1 MNEDTIAA
9 LSTPAGMGAI
19 SVIRISGPEA
29 LQIAGKVFVSPS
41 GKSLSAAATHT
52 AHFGTVMDGDSAIDE
67 VIATVFRAPKSFT
80 GEDTVEFSCHGSV
93 FIQQQMLQLLVRRGA
108 RMAMAGEFTKRAFLN
123 GRMDLSQ
130 AEAVADLIESESYA
144 SHATA
149 MNQMRGGYSGKIASL
164 KNSLTDFAALLELE
178 LDFSDQD
185 VEFADRTRLTALVHE
200 IKSLTRSLADSF
212 SVGNAIKNGIPV
224 SIIGAPNVGKSTLLN
239 ALLGEE
245 KAIVSHIPGTTRD
258 SIEDRITISGLSF
271 RFIDTAGLRDTDDFV
286 EKIGIE
292 RTYKKID
299 EASVIIYLLDAGR
312 VSASDMDTVTVLKK
326 KYPDKHFI
334 VVANK
339 SDEYGGDFFDSFSD
353 VLMISA
359 LTGDGLD
366 ELREKIVGFVNIGD
380 VSDRIIVTNAR
391 HYEALVN
398 ACSSLENVESGLS
411 NGFSA
416 DLLAVD
422 VRDAISHLG
431 EITGDI
437 SSDDILGVIFSRFC
451 IGK

>member
-93 FIQQQMLQLLVRRGA
+93 FLQQQMLQLLVRRGA

-200 IKSLTRSLADSF
+200 IKGLTRSLADSF

-258 SIEDRITISGLSF
+258 SIEDRITIAGLSF

-334 VVANK
+334 VAANK

-398 ACSSLENVESGLS
+398 ACSSLENVEAGLS

-437 SSDDILGVIFSRFC
+437 SSDDILGAIFSRFC

>member
-1 MNEDTIAA
+1 MNGDTIAA

-29 LQIAGKVFVSPS
+29 LPIAGKVFVSPS
-41 GKSLSAAATHT
+41 GKSLTDAATHT
-52 AHFGTVMDGDSAIDE
+52 AHFGTVMDGDSALDE
-67 VIATVFRAPKSFT
+67 VVATVFRAPKSFT

-185 VEFADRTRLTALVHE
+185 VEFADRTRLTALVRE
-200 IKSLTRSLADSF
+200 IKCLTRSLADSF

-312 VSASDMDTVTVLKK
+312 VSASDMDAVAGLKK
-326 KYPDKHFI
+326 KYPEKHFI
-334 VVANK
+334 VAANK
-339 SDEYGGDFFDSFSD
+339 SDEYGGDFFNSFSD

-359 LTGDGLD
+359 LTGEGLD
-366 ELREKIVGFVNIGD
+366 ELKERIVGFVNIGD

-391 HYEALVN
+391 HYQALVH
-398 ACSSLENVESGLS
+398 ACSALENVETGLS
-411 NGFSA
+411 DGLSA

-437 SSDDILGVIFSRFC
+437 SSDDILSVIFSRFC

>member
-29 LQIAGKVFVSPS
+29 LQIAGKVFISPS

-130 AEAVADLIESESYA
+130 AYA

-312 VSASDMDTVTVLKK
+312 VSASDMDTVTGLKK
-326 KYPDKHFI
+326 KYQDKHFI
-334 VVANK
+334 VAANK

-398 ACSSLENVESGLS
+398 ACSSLENVEAGLS

>member
-1 MNEDTIAA
+1 MSN
-9 LSTPAGMGAI
+9 L
-19 SVIRISGPEA
+19 
-29 LQIAGKVFVSPS
+29 L
-41 GKSLSAAATHT
+41 T
-52 AHFGTVMDGDSAIDE
+52 A
-67 VIATVFRAPKSFT
+67 P
-80 GEDTVEFSCHGSV
+80 
-93 FIQQQMLQLLVRRGA
+93 
-108 RMAMAGEFTKRAFLN
+108 
-123 GRMDLSQ
+123 
-130 AEAVADLIESESYA
+130 
-144 SHATA
+144 
-149 MNQMRGGYSGKIASL
+149 
-164 KNSLTDFAALLELE
+164 
-178 LDFSDQD
+178 
-185 VEFADRTRLTALVHE
+185 RLTALVHE

-334 VVANK
+334 VAANK

-398 ACSSLENVESGLS
+398 ACSSLENVEAGLS

-451 IGK
+451 VGK

>member
-1 MNEDTIAA
+1 
-9 LSTPAGMGAI
+9 
-19 SVIRISGPEA
+19 
-29 LQIAGKVFVSPS
+29 
-41 GKSLSAAATHT
+41 
-52 AHFGTVMDGDSAIDE
+52 
-67 VIATVFRAPKSFT
+67 
-80 GEDTVEFSCHGSV
+80 
-93 FIQQQMLQLLVRRGA
+93 
-108 RMAMAGEFTKRAFLN
+108 
-123 GRMDLSQ
+123 
-130 AEAVADLIESESYA
+130 
-144 SHATA
+144 
-149 MNQMRGGYSGKIASL
+149 
-164 KNSLTDFAALLELE
+164 
-178 LDFSDQD
+178 
-185 VEFADRTRLTALVHE
+185 
-200 IKSLTRSLADSF
+200 
-212 SVGNAIKNGIPV
+212 
-224 SIIGAPNVGKSTLLN
+224 
-239 ALLGEE
+239 
-245 KAIVSHIPGTTRD
+245 
-258 SIEDRITISGLSF
+258 
-271 RFIDTAGLRDTDDFV
+271 
-286 EKIGIE
+286 
-292 RTYKKID
+292 
-299 EASVIIYLLDAGR
+299 
-312 VSASDMDTVTVLKK
+312 MDTVTVLKK

-334 VVANK
+334 VAANK

-398 ACSSLENVESGLS
+398 ACSSLENVEAGLS

>member
-334 VVANK
+334 VAANK

-437 SSDDILGVIFSRFC
+437 SSDDILGAIFSRFC

>member
-286 EKIGIE
+286 EK
-292 RTYKKID
+292 
-299 EASVIIYLLDAGR
+299 
-312 VSASDMDTVTVLKK
+312 
-326 KYPDKHFI
+326 
-334 VVANK
+334 
-339 SDEYGGDFFDSFSD
+339 
-353 VLMISA
+353 
-359 LTGDGLD
+359 
-366 ELREKIVGFVNIGD
+366 
-380 VSDRIIVTNAR
+380 
-391 HYEALVN
+391 
-398 ACSSLENVESGLS
+398 
-411 NGFSA
+411 
-416 DLLAVD
+416 
-422 VRDAISHLG
+422 
-431 EITGDI
+431 
-437 SSDDILGVIFSRFC
+437 
-451 IGK
+451 

>member
-334 VVANK
+334 VAANK

-451 IGK
+451 VGK